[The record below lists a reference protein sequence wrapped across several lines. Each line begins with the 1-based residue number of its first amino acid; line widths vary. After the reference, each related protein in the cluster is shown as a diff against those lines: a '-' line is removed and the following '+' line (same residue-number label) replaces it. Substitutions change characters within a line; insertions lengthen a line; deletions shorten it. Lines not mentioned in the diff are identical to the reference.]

1 MKPFPGDKEDFHDE
15 SIFRGRGSYPVKRNE
30 PNHVLMVV
38 TKILEKKYNRWKI
51 SNGMIVKDCVIPSK
65 KPG

>member
-38 TKILEKKYNRWKI
+38 TKILEKNTTGGRFP
-51 SNGMIVKDCVIPSK
+51 MA
-65 KPG
+65 